1 MREQFETVGIEPL
14 KPNGYERK
22 VREGKAGAG
31 VGRVGLGYCK
41 PVTGFPTKSTLIILP
56 DLQR

>member
-41 PVTGFPTKSTLIILP
+41 PVTGFLTKSTLDHLT
-56 DLQR
+56 